1 MNQVVIIDGNSL
13 LFRAYF
19 ASAYSSETLMRTQD
33 GTPTNAIFVFA
44 NMILKLVQTIA
55 IGDHLLVAF
64 DTGEPTFRHVQM
76 ESYKAQRKP
85 VPQDLI
91 LQFPIAR
98 ELLKALNIFTF
109 EKSGFEADDVA
120 GTFAHRCYQAG
131 HAVHL
136 YTSDRDFLQMVNGGI
151 KVHLIKKGVSDIR
164 EMTPD
169 LVLTDYGITP
179 AQVPDYKGLVGDASD
194 NIPGIPGIGEKTAI
208 KLLTQYGTFENVIA
222 NVANIGGKIGA
233 NITEH
238 LEIGKLSKQL
248 AIIHTNI
255 ELPFRIEDTA
265 YQGFDFET
273 IATFSKTY
281 ELRTLLNKLPNH
293 LKKNSE
299 KDTPFQYQIIDDLP
313 HNNMTKIGLAID
325 LNGENYHK
333 ESILGIG
340 IAFDQQA
347 FYIPVSKIENAN
359 NLKAVLAN
367 AKIEKFGFDIKAIT
381 VAFHRLGLTIEH
393 LAFDLMLASYT
404 LDTNQS
410 HKKESILQYF
420 GITIPQ
426 VDKTDLLD
434 PSQPELHAKTALYS
448 LQLFPRVL
456 QELNGKQAETLLFDV
471 EQPLAIVLAKMEIEG
486 FPLDRSILET
496 MGQEYRLKLIE
507 LEKDIFTLAGKTFN
521 VASPK
526 QVSEIL
532 FQDLGLQSNKKQS
545 TSVDALKSIIDDHPI
560 VAKILEYRKY
570 AKLISTYIDA
580 LQEHVF
586 ADGKLHAMFN
596 QALTTTGRLS
606 SNEPNLQ
613 NISVKDEEGKLIR
626 KAFYYPDS
634 THYLLS
640 FDYSQ
645 IELRILAELS
655 QCKSLIEVFNHNED
669 IHTAT
674 AKKIFAHGSDVTS
687 TMRRQAKAVNFG
699 IIYGISDWGL
709 AEQLN
714 VPPQEARLIIS
725 QFYEA
730 YPEIKTYM
738 NRLID
743 DVQTQKYVKTILGR
757 RRYLRE
763 INDSNYQNREFAKRA
778 AMNAPIQGTAADL
791 IKVAMIKI
799 QAMLEQENFETKLVL
814 QVHDELIF
822 KVPKHELDIIQPK
835 IKAIMEHALPFQV
848 NIQVDGH
855 YALSWYD
862 LK

>member
-1 MNQVVIIDGNSL
+1 MNQVIIIDGNSL

-44 NMILKLVQTIA
+44 NMILKLISSIA
-55 IGDHLLVAF
+55 LGNHLLVAF
-64 DTGEPTFRHVQM
+64 DTGEPTFRHTQL
-76 ESYKAQRKP
+76 ETYKAQRKP

-98 ELLKALNIFTF
+98 QLLKALNIFTF

-120 GTFAHRCYQAG
+120 GSFAFRCYEAG
-131 HAVHL
+131 HPVHL
-136 YTSDRDFLQMVNGGI
+136 YTSDRDFLQMVNGGV

-164 EMTPD
+164 EMTPE
-169 LVLTDYGITP
+169 LVLADYGITP
-179 AQVPDYKGLVGDASD
+179 KQVPDYKGLVGDASD

-208 KLLTQYGTFENVIA
+208 KLLTQYGTFENVVA
-222 NVANIGGKIGA
+222 NVAEIGGKIGA
-233 NITEH
+233 NITQH

-248 AIIHTNI
+248 AMIDTQID
-255 ELPFRIEDTA
+255 LPFQIENTSYLGYD
-265 YQGFDFET
+265 FDT
-273 IATFSKTY
+273 IASFSKTY
-281 ELRTLLNKLPNH
+281 ELRTLLNRLPSH
-293 LKKNSE
+293 LKKSSE
-299 KDTPFQYQIIDDLP
+299 KEVPFTYTMIEDLP
-313 HNNMTKIGLAID
+313 AENIAKLGICLDIQ
-325 LNGENYHK
+325 GENYHK
-333 ESILGIG
+333 ETLLGIG
-340 IAFDQQA
+340 LSFNNEA
-347 FYIPVSKIENAN
+347 FYLAASSLE
-359 NLKAVLAN
+359 KAVHLKKVFAQKN
-367 AKIEKFGFDIKAIT
+367 IQKYGFDIKAIT
-381 VAFHRLGLTIEH
+381 VVFAKLGWEINGW
-393 LAFDLMLASYT
+393 AFDLMLASYT

-410 HKKESILQYF
+410 HKKEAVLQYF
-420 GITIPQ
+420 GIMTPNL
-426 VDKTDLLD
+426 VKTDLLN
-434 PSQPELHAKTALYS
+434 PSQPELIAKVALQTV
-448 LQLFPRVL
+448 QLFPRVL
-456 QELNGKQAETLLFDV
+456 QELNAKQAENLLFDV
-471 EQPLAIVLAKMEIEG
+471 EQPLAIVLSKMELEG
-486 FPLDRSILET
+486 VPLDQNLLKT
-496 MGQEYRLKLIE
+496 MGEDYRHKLVE
-507 LEKDIFTLAGKTFN
+507 LEKQIFVLAGKTFN
-521 VASPK
+521 IASPK
-526 QVSEIL
+526 QVSEVL

-545 TSVDALKSIIDDHPI
+545 TSVDVLKSLAEDHPI
-560 VAKILEYRKY
+560 VNKILDYRKY

-580 LQEHVF
+580 LQEHVYP
-586 ADGKLHAMFN
+586 DGKLHAMFN

-613 NISVKDEEGKLIR
+613 NIAVKDEEGRLIR
-626 KAFYYPDS
+626 KAFYYPQAAFE
-634 THYLLS
+634 LLS

-655 QCKSLIEVFNHNED
+655 QCAPLIEVFNQDED

-674 AKKIFAHGSDVTS
+674 AKKIFAHGGAVTS
-687 TMRRQAKAVNFG
+687 MMRRQAKAVNFG

-714 VPPQEARLIIS
+714 VPPNEAREIIS

-738 NRLID
+738 HRLIE
-743 DVQTQKYVKTILGR
+743 DVQSQKYVKTILGR

-799 QAMLEQENFETKLVL
+799 QAMLEQEQFKTRLIL

-822 KVPKHELDIIQPK
+822 KVPHDELAIVQKSIQSIMENAIAFKVK
-835 IKAIMEHALPFQV
+835 IK
-848 NIQVDGH
+848 VDGH
-855 YALSWYD
+855 HALTWYD